1 MQAIIVDSLSKS
13 YGQHNAVQDISFTI
27 DKGEVVGFLGPNG
40 AGKSTTLKILTG
52 FLSPSSGAT
61 FINGINV
68 LESPIKAQ
76 QLLGY
81 LPENAP
87 LYPDMTVYD
96 YLKYIAKIRGM
107 GKSEQAHAIDK
118 ISVQCQI
125 MDRWY
130 QPIGELSKG
139 YRQRVG
145 LAQALIHNPPIVILD
160 EPTTG
165 LDPNQI
171 VEMRT
176 LIREIGKTK
185 TVILSTHILSEVQVT
200 CDRVL
205 IIDKGQLVAD
215 GTVENVIAQSQSHLH
230 WKLVLSQDKVQ
241 VTPEQ
246 IQEILMNLESVERCL
261 VLNNIPDGE
270 LGFTIV
276 CSGDIRAQLFTTV
289 VQHGLILLELSPY
302 KDDLESVFHRLTEG
316 E

>member
-1 MQAIIVDSLSKS
+1 MHAIIVDTLSKS
-13 YGQHNAVQDISFTI
+13 YGQHRAVHNISFTI

-52 FLSPSSGAT
+52 FLAPSSGT
-61 FINGINV
+61 TVINGINV
-68 LESPIKAQ
+68 LESPIQAQ
-76 QLLGY
+76 QQMGY

-96 YLKYIAKIRGM
+96 YLQYIANIRGM
-107 GKSEQAHAIDK
+107 GKSEQLHAIEK
-118 ISVQCQI
+118 ISTQCQI
-125 MDRWY
+125 RDRWH

-171 VEMRT
+171 VEMRR

-205 IIDKGQLVAD
+205 IIDKGSLVAD
-215 GTVENVIAQSQSHLH
+215 GTVENIISQSQSHLH
-230 WKLVLSQDKVQ
+230 WKVVISQNKVQ
-241 VTPEQ
+241 LTSEQ
-246 IQEILMNLESVERCL
+246 IQQFLLEVEGVEQCL
-261 VLNNIPDGE
+261 TLNNIPDGE
-270 LGFTIV
+270 LGFTVV
-276 CSGDIRAQLFTTV
+276 CKVDIRAQLFTTI